1 MVYLDQDGIGT
12 LVMPTAVVLLKGP
25 HSDAGRA
32 LADWLAS
39 ADVDKR
45 MAEVAA
51 HMPLRADIQVPGVRS
66 ASSFRSMKV
75 DYARL
80 GDEME
85 RIQPWLRQWVGL

>member
-1 MVYLDQDGIGT
+1 
-12 LVMPTAVVLLKGP
+12 
-25 HSDAGRA
+25 
-32 LADWLAS
+32 
-39 ADVDKR
+39 
-45 MAEVAA
+45 MAELAA

-66 ASSFRSMKV
+66 ASSFPSMQV